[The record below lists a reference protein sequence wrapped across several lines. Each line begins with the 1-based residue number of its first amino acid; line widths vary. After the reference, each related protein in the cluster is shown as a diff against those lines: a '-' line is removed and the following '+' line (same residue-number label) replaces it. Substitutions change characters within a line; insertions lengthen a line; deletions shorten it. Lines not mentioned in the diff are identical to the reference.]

1 MADTGNY
8 TLASALDFIA
18 SEVENF
24 GLDSFLEEN
33 HEECA
38 YICNT
43 LGLSP
48 LQTVLLATILE
59 KSGDDLASTRELVST
74 LGVTKIRFLG
84 FKKEIDELAK
94 KRLVV
99 AYANDSHS
107 IEAVYFKYSLN
118 ILMIQCNMPSL
129 L

>member
-18 SEVENF
+18 SEVENC

-48 LQTVLLATILE
+48 LQTILLATILE

-99 AYANDSHS
+99 ARQRRNSSFGYRVSQSVVKA
-107 IEAVYFKYSLN
+107 
-118 ILMIQCNMPSL
+118 IQNNTAI
-129 L
+129 